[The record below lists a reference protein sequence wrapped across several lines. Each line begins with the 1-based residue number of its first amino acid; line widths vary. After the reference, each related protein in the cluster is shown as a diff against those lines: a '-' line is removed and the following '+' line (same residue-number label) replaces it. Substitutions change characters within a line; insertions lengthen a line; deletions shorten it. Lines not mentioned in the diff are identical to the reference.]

1 MRTAELIA
9 AYCSLS
15 TSSML
20 DVLIIGA
27 GAAGLAAA
35 RDLATAGRQVTV
47 LEARERIG
55 GRVNTSFAEDS
66 RQPMELG
73 AEFVHGKHPAL
84 MKILDEA
91 GINFCDVS
99 DHHWYFERGK
109 LSKTHDFW
117 NKLHAVMDLMKLDQ
131 PDLSFAEFL
140 KSLPVD
146 EAARQAKAVATRY
159 VEGFHAA
166 PVERIGVHGLIKANE
181 AEDEIEGDKGFRIPG
196 GYCQVTDA
204 LQRAAVAAGANFKL
218 NTVVKEIRWSA
229 EGVEVLASENETA
242 EVFSAAS
249 LLITLPLGVL
259 QKSLEQ
265 VQGPKFEV
273 QSPPSDVAQ
282 LDEEHEVEGLVRFLP
297 ELPPDK
303 QAAIRAVQVG
313 HVLRFVACFSER
325 FWEKLPPIQN
335 DGARAEFSDF
345 GFIHYPDTTI
355 PTWWTQLHIR
365 APILVG
371 WTGGPN
377 AIRLAESREGMEALR
392 LKALESL
399 RTILGID
406 EATLN
411 QVLVSVASADW
422 SHDPFSRG
430 AYSYL
435 PVDGLA
441 AQHALAQP
449 VRNVLFFAGEA
460 MSVGHIGTVHGAIE
474 SGQRAA
480 REILGKSQNVN
491 SD

>member
-1 MRTAELIA
+1 MI
-9 AYCSLS
+9 
-15 TSSML
+15 

-35 RDLATAGRQVTV
+35 RDLATAGKQVTV
-47 LEARERIG
+47 LEARERLG
-55 GRVNTSFAEDS
+55 GRVNTFFAADS
-66 RQPMELG
+66 HQPIELG
-73 AEFVHGKHPAL
+73 AEFVHGRHPAL

-99 DHHWYFERGK
+99 DHHWYFEQGK
-109 LSKTHDFW
+109 LSRTHDFW
-117 NKLHAVMDLMKLDQ
+117 NKLNAVMDLMKSDQ

-140 KSLPVD
+140 KSLPDD
-146 EAARQAKAVATRY
+146 EAANQAKAVATRY

-166 PVERIGVHGLIKANE
+166 QVDRIGVHGLIKANE

-204 LQRAAVAAGANFKL
+204 LHRAAAAAGANFKL

-229 EGVEVLASENETA
+229 EGVEVLAAENETT

-249 LLITLPLGVL
+249 VLITLPLGVL
-259 QKSLEQ
+259 QESLGK
-265 VQGPKFEV
+265 VQGPRSNVKGPE
-273 QSPPSDVAQ
+273 SNPDADDGVASG
-282 LDEEHEVEGLVRFLP
+282 EKGLVRFLP
-297 ELPPDK
+297 ELPPEK
-303 QAAIRAVQVG
+303 QAAIRNVQVG
-313 HVLRFVACFSER
+313 HVLRFVLRFSER

-335 DGARAEFSDF
+335 GASADFSEF
-345 GFIHYPDTTI
+345 GFIHYPGTTI
-355 PTWWTQLHIR
+355 PTWWTQLHLR

-377 AIRLAESREGMEALR
+377 AIRLSESGAAMDDLR
-392 LKALESL
+392 FKALESL
-399 RTILGID
+399 RTILGIA

-411 QVLVSVASADW
+411 QMLVSVGSADW

-435 PVDGLA
+435 PVDGLS
-441 AQHALAQP
+441 AQHALAQS
-449 VRNVLFFAGEA
+449 VGNVLFFAGEA
-460 MSVGHIGTVHGAIE
+460 TSVGHIGTVHGAIE

-480 REILGKSQNVN
+480 REILAQ
-491 SD
+491 